1 MEPSGGIQLNEV
13 ITECS
18 LCMRLIVFAS
28 KNRFLRN
35 SDQKTAAD
43 IDILDEYIDGVI
55 FELLLS

>member
-43 IDILDEYIDGVI
+43 IDKFEKSGDGEI
-55 FELLLS
+55 FPLFLH

>member
-13 ITECS
+13 ITECF
-18 LCMRLIVFAS
+18 LFMRLIVFAS